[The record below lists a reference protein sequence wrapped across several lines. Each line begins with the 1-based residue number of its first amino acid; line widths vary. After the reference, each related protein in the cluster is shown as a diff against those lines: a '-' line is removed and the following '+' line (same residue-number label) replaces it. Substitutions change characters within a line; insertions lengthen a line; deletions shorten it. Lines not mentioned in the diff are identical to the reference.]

1 MRIFIFCLS
10 VFVSLNCIQAQT
22 FDLILP
28 GYVNNYETK
37 SKLVGVSLYVVQD
50 GKTISKAITNSVG
63 DYSISAKINKNI
75 PFEIIASKPN
85 YLSKRIY
92 FDFKALKFKGNNA
105 VIQAAEELLI
115 ELFQVRQGVTIVVG
129 PNDYAEKF
137 LWDDNQNIM
146 IPDVAFKKLADD
158 KIITAFKDF
167 EIQGLVSKFMTKS
180 ESFAQVK
187 NYEKAISYC
196 DSALVLNNKDSVVI
210 KKKIAFKKNL
220 DAVIAEEKRQEEIKL
235 IAAEGDALIG
245 QGNLDAAM
253 AKFTELGKK
262 DAGNAYSLKQIEVI
276 KQLKKVKAEE
286 EADAKKLISIKSN
299 AVKFQTAKKYK
310 EAIAE
315 YDKGLKLKIKQEEKD
330 KLNIEIATLNNNLKG
345 AALEIEISNEL
356 KSTKVLNATG
366 SYDKSKL
373 GYVKIENLIAQLL
386 TEGSKK
392 IQRDLVNKQID
403 ESIGKE
409 LKTAYDLNSKNQYDK
424 AIETYKKAEMLVGYL
439 TDENLKNSKL
449 VEVKGRV
456 QEVLKKKEEEEKKY
470 KNALDQVALAIDNAP
485 GKLAEAN
492 SLLAKE
498 PLKSKA
504 TTPEVVALKVR
515 LGAVTKYYKD
525 KPVKIKVVAS
535 KDSSKALVAI
545 KELFVLAQSSK
556 VSNAELLRVT
566 ISLDSL
572 QKIVAPV
579 KISKPNTAGT
589 KLSTPGEQVIG
600 NTTDAFQQLDFTRNE
615 SEKAKATYLQ
625 DLKNDIDKEN
635 EFQTLTEASRQADA
649 SKDIQDQKTQ
659 IELIGI
665 NNQAEAIERQ
675 KEMAKIVNA
684 TNLSI
689 QQREEMVLQ
698 EGEKRAKEIQLMKND
713 MDAQELLK
721 QNELAQIHALQ
732 ELQVIKAK
740 TEIELINIQKAKEN
754 VELAA
759 QLQRNKTIL
768 EYSQFQKDSISKKQQ
783 ESSAKDIQKLK
794 NYVPVNITSPNY
806 LRDEKNICFPWNSVT
821 ERVYEIKNTD
831 GYVVTVIVRRVV
843 VDPNGFG
850 VVYEHTRNERG
861 ISSFTCNGSTIT
873 EFIWTNESKGANV
886 IHPELTIIT
895 ACE

>member
-1 MRIFIFCLS
+1 MRLFIFLLS
-10 VFVSLNCIQAQT
+10 VFVSLNAIQAQT

-37 SKLVGVSLYVVQD
+37 SKLLGVSLYVVQD

-63 DYSISAKINKNI
+63 VYSISAKVNKNI

-92 FDFKALKFKGNNA
+92 FDFKALKVKGNSA

-115 ELFQVRQGVTIVVG
+115 QLFEVRQGVTIPVG

-146 IPDVAFKKLADD
+146 IPDLAYNKLADE
-158 KIITAFKDF
+158 KIIKAFKDF
-167 EIQGLVSKFMTKS
+167 ELQALVSKFMTKS

-196 DSALVLNNKDSVVI
+196 DSALVLNNKDSIVI
-210 KKKIAFKKNL
+210 KKKVAFKNSL
-220 DAVIAEEKRQEEIKL
+220 DAVIAEEKKQEELKL
-235 IAAEGDALIG
+235 MAAAGDALII
-245 QGNLDAAM
+245 QGNLVGAE
-253 AKFTELGKK
+253 AKFIEIGKK
-262 DAGNAYSLKQIEVI
+262 DIGNAYALKQLGVI
-276 KQLKKVKAEE
+276 KQLKLDKAVED
-286 EADAKKLISIKSN
+286 ADVKKLVVIKSN

-310 EAIAE
+310 EAISE
-315 YDKGLKLKIKQEEKD
+315 YEKGLKLKVSQGEKD
-330 KLNIEIATLNNNLKG
+330 KLNIEIASLNTNLKS
-345 AALEIEISNEL
+345 AALELEIANEL
-356 KSTKVLNATG
+356 KATKILNTSGA
-366 SYDKSKL
+366 YDKSKL
-373 GYVKIENLIAQLL
+373 GYIKIDNLITQLL
-386 TEGSKK
+386 TEESKK

-409 LKTAYDLNSKNQYDK
+409 LKTAYDFNSKNQYDK
-424 AIETYKKAEMLVGYL
+424 AIETYKKAEVLVDYL
-439 TDENLKNSKL
+439 TDEKLKNSKL

-485 GKLAEAN
+485 GKLTEAN

-504 TTPEVVALKVR
+504 TTPEVIALKVR
-515 LGAVTKYYKD
+515 LGDVTKYYKD
-525 KPVKIKVVAS
+525 KPAKIKVVAS
-535 KDSSKALVAI
+535 KDSSKALAAV
-545 KELFVLAQSSK
+545 KELFVLAQSAK

-572 QKIVAPV
+572 QKIVSPI
-579 KISKPNTAGT
+579 KITKPNTAGT

-600 NTTDAFQQLDFTRNE
+600 NTTDVFQQLDFTRNE

-635 EFQTLTEASRQADA
+635 EFRTLTEASRQADA
-649 SKDIQDQKTQ
+649 AKDIQDQKTQ

-665 NNQAEAIERQ
+665 NNQVEAIERQ

-689 QQREEMVLQ
+689 QQREEMVVK
-698 EGEKRAKEIQLMKND
+698 EGERRAKEIQLVKND
-713 MDAQELLK
+713 MDAQALLK

-732 ELQVIKAK
+732 ELEVIKAK

-754 VELAA
+754 VALAA
-759 QLQRNKTIL
+759 QLQKNKTML

-783 ESSAKDIQKLK
+783 ESSAKDIQKMK

-806 LRDEKNICFPWNSVT
+806 LRDEKNTCFPWNAVT

-861 ISSFTCNGSTIT
+861 ISSFTCNGSTIS

-886 IHPELTIIT
+886 IHPELSIIT

>member
-1 MRIFIFCLS
+1 MRLFIVLLS
-10 VFVSLNCIQAQT
+10 VFVSLDSIQAQT
-22 FDLILP
+22 FELILP
-28 GYVNNYETK
+28 GYVNNYNTK
-37 SKLVGVSLYVVQD
+37 VKLSGATLYVIQD
-50 GKTISKAITNSVG
+50 GKTLSKAITNSGGV
-63 DYSISAKINKNI
+63 YSISAKINKNI
-75 PFEIIASKPN
+75 PFEIIASKPK

-129 PNDYAEKF
+129 PNEYAEKF

-146 IPDVAFKKLADD
+146 IPDLAFKKLADD
-158 KIITAFKDF
+158 KIITAFKDA
-167 EIQGLVSKFMTKS
+167 ENQAVVSKFMTKA
-180 ESFAQVK
+180 ETFAQIK

-196 DSALVLNNKDSVVI
+196 DSALVSNSKDSIVI

-220 DAVIAEEKRQEEIKL
+220 DAVLAEEKRQEEIKL
-235 IAAEGDALIG
+235 MAAEGDALIG
-245 QGNLDAAM
+245 LGNLDAAM
-253 AKFTELGKK
+253 VKFTELGKK
-262 DAGNAYSLKQIEVI
+262 DLGNVYASKQMEVI
-276 KQLKKVKAEE
+276 KQLKKVKVEE
-286 EADAKKLISIKSN
+286 DADAKKLIVIKTN

-315 YDKGLKLKIKQEEKD
+315 YDKALKLKIKQEEKD
-330 KLNIEIATLNNNLKG
+330 KINIEIASLNTYLKS
-345 AALEIEISNEL
+345 AALEIEILNEL
-356 KSTKVLNATG
+356 KSTKLLNATG
-366 SYDKSKL
+366 AYDKSKL
-373 GYVKIENLIAQLL
+373 SYTKIDNLIAQLL
-386 TEGSKK
+386 TESSKK

-424 AIETYKKAEMLVGYL
+424 AIETYKKAEILVGYL

-470 KNALDQVALAIDNAP
+470 KIALDQVALAIDNAP

-492 SLLAKE
+492 ALLAKE

-504 TTPEVVALKVR
+504 TTPEAIALKVR
-515 LGAVTKYYKD
+515 LGAITKYYKD
-525 KPVKIKVVAS
+525 KPAKIKVVAS
-535 KDSSKALVAI
+535 KDSAKALVAI
-545 KELFVLAQSSK
+545 KELFVLAQSTK

-572 QKIVAPV
+572 QKIVSPV
-579 KISKPNTAGT
+579 KITKPKTAGI
-589 KLSTPGEQVIG
+589 KLSIPGEQVAG
-600 NTTDAFQQLDFTRNE
+600 NSTDVFQQLDFTRIE
-615 SEKAKATYLQ
+615 SEKAKATYLI

-635 EFQTLTEASRQADA
+635 EFRTLTEASRQADA
-649 SKDIQDQKTQ
+649 AQEVQDQKTE

-665 NNQAEAIERQ
+665 ENQAGAIERQ

-689 QQREEMVLQ
+689 QQREQLVVV
-698 EGEKRAKEIQLMKND
+698 EGERRAKEIQLMKND
-713 MDAQELLK
+713 MDAQALLK

-732 ELQVIKAK
+732 ELQVLKAK
-740 TEIELINIQKAKEN
+740 TEIELINIEKAKEN
-754 VELAA
+754 IERAA
-759 QLQRNKTIL
+759 QLQKNKTIF
-768 EYSQFQKDSISKKQQ
+768 EYNQFQKDSINKKQQ
-783 ESSAKDIQKLK
+783 ELAAKELDKIK
-794 NYVPVNITSPNY
+794 NYVPVNTTSPNY
-806 LRDEKNICFPWNSVT
+806 IRDEKNNCFPWNAVT

-843 VDPNGFG
+843 VDTNGFG